1 MSEGYI
7 VKVDKVAHFGAEELI
22 AWVDTYCHDYNDGTD
37 LHQLFADRL
46 HMSRIS
52 AKTLAHRIAFSAGVG
67 LRNLG
72 HC

>member
-7 VKVDKVAHFGAEELI
+7 VKVNKVAHFGAEELT
-22 AWVDTYCHDYNDGTD
+22 AWIGTYCRDYNDGTD
-37 LHQLFADRL
+37 LHQLFADKL
-46 HMSRIS
+46 YMSRIN
-52 AKTLAHRIAFSAGVG
+52 AKTLAHRIAFSVGIG